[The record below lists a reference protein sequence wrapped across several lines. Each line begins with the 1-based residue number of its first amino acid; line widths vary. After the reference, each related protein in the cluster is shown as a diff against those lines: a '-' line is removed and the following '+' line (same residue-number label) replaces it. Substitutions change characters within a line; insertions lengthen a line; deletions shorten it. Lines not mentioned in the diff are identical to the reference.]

1 VVHLSD
7 SPRILSLSGDQSVS
21 SGAEADCEDVLVG
34 HDDSTQHIEP
44 SALGRKFAQISIG
57 EYRQCLQFISENPD
71 VVCEKETDGLL
82 IDAFNSQMAGKEVY
96 ARQCVHQALLL
107 QYCRQLGGDGV
118 SLFFKRISTT
128 GHQAQKVFH
137 DDVHQTYSRIRERAK
152 EITSE
157 RETGIQDVEQIQ
169 LQALDPNSAININ
182 IPALDSVDPGVNA
195 SRQVFESFPPG
206 LRRALECGSLDE
218 VNKVLGK
225 MSVEEAE
232 EIVGQL
238 GEGGMLSVESQI
250 IDATTEDGKRI
261 LHEIDEHEKRAMGR
275 RQSGTDTN
283 TTEQQSQST
292 FSN

>member
-1 VVHLSD
+1 MNDFHEVHFRL
-7 SPRILSLSGDQSVS
+7 GF
-21 SGAEADCEDVLVG
+21 AD
-34 HDDSTQHIEP
+34 
-44 SALGRKFAQISIG
+44 LGCS
-57 EYRQCLQFISENPD
+57 
-71 VVCEKETDGLL
+71 
-82 IDAFNSQMAGKEVY
+82 
-96 ARQCVHQALLL
+96 
-107 QYCRQLGGDGV
+107 
-118 SLFFKRISTT
+118 ISTT

-238 GEGGMLSVESQI
+238 GEVV
-250 IDATTEDGKRI
+250 I
-261 LHEIDEHEKRAMGR
+261 LHLSSFSCAEYDIGWNVVC
-275 RQSGTDTN
+275 GITDHRCN
-283 TTEQQSQST
+283 H
-292 FSN
+292 